1 MSDIKVKDTRATK
14 ISGNSSGSCEC
25 GYNANPDLQSYE
37 NGKAAPRSYKS
48 PKVPNTTIEGH
59 NRGNGQ

>member
-1 MSDIKVKDTRATK
+1 MSDIKVNTAKAPK
-14 ISGNSSGSCEC
+14 IQGNSMGACEC